1 MLAAPVLLI
10 VMIALMAQVVLLAQ
24 LGITIIQLIA

>member
-24 LGITIIQLIA
+24 LVITIIQQIA